1 MKNFFVFIVF
11 ALFVFVTTAQSK
23 TIASPPY
30 FPFNIHSKWKYKS
43 NLGVVNVTI
52 KATDNPKIF
61 KRIFKGLASYTEFY
75 SWDNKGIYCLK
86 KEMRHKTY
94 KYFPKTLSYQ
104 YPLTN
109 GKTWEYS
116 GTETSGKKTVY
127 SYLKA
132 YVEGDETIIVP
143 AGKFLCKKIRFE
155 YHDTKGTEFIYHQ
168 WLNKDVGMIQ
178 TLGKIKGKGVFGVF
192 ARLGGGKFMY
202 KLMKYTIK

>member
-1 MKNFFVFIVF
+1 MKKIIVLLLLFFM
-11 ALFVFVTTAQSK
+11 TTAQSK

-43 NLGVVNVTI
+43 NLGVVTVSI
-52 KATDNPKIF
+52 KATDNDKII
-61 KRIFKGLASYTEFY
+61 KRVFNGLASYIEFY
-75 SWDNKGIYCLK
+75 SWDDKGIYCFK
-86 KEMRHKTY
+86 KEIRNKTY
-94 KYFPKTLSYQ
+94 TYLPRTLSYQ

-116 GTETSGKKTVY
+116 GTETSGKKKVH
-127 SYLKA
+127 SSLKA
-132 YVEGDETIIVP
+132 YVEGDETITVP

-155 YHDTKGTEFIYHQ
+155 YHDDRGTEFIYHQ

-178 TLGKIKGKGVFGVF
+178 TLGKIKGKGVFGAF

-202 KLMKYTIK
+202 KLLEYTIK